1 MKSPAHYTSQ
11 IKAFTKQRDS
21 LKNIQLTLSQS
32 KLLREYYSDKI
43 KEAIE
48 NRNAAR
54 AANITVI
61 DPIYL

>member
-11 IKAFTKQRDS
+11 IKAFTKQLDS

-54 AANITVI
+54 AARITVI
-61 DPIYL
+61 DPITL